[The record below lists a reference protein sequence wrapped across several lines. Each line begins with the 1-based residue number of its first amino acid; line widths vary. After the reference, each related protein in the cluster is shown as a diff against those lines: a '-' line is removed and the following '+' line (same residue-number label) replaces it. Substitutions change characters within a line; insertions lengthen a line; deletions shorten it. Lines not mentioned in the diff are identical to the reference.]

1 MVGLELTF
9 LERGDKSHGKSMFV
23 PIARPVV
30 GEEEIAAVVA
40 VLRGGQ
46 LTQAERVAEFE
57 RAFADFHGAEH
68 GVATS
73 SGTTALTA
81 ALLAH
86 EIGPG
91 DEVIV
96 PSFSFFASA
105 AAVVGVGAKPVF
117 ADIEPDTYCLSP
129 DAVEAA
135 VTSRTRAVMPVHLYG
150 HPADMTRFEALR
162 RSRGIVLLEDA
173 AHAPGARI
181 AGRSVGSFGTA
192 AFSFHPTK
200 NLTTAEGGMVL
211 TNDANV
217 AKRLRMIRS
226 QGRAAPHGPHELF
239 GYNFRM
245 SELNAA
251 IGAIQLKGL
260 PGALKKRKEHAAY
273 LERHLEGLGLPLVR
287 AGAEHVYH
295 QYTVR
300 LPARVERRAYVER
313 LREQGIEARIYYATP
328 IHREPAFERGG
339 EYRRLELPETER
351 ACREVVSLPV
361 HPGLTPEELAR
372 VARAASSAC
381 RA

>member
-1 MVGLELTF
+1 
-9 LERGDKSHGKSMFV
+9 MFV
-23 PIARPVV
+23 SIARPVV

-57 RAFADFHGAEH
+57 RAFAGFHGAEH

-86 EIGPG
+86 ELGPG

-129 DAVEAA
+129 DAAEARI
-135 VTSRTRAVMPVHLYG
+135 TPRTRAIMAVHLYG
-150 HPADMTRFEALR
+150 HPADMIRLAALCR
-162 RSRGIVLLEDA
+162 ARGLVLLEDA

-181 AGRSVGSFGTA
+181 DGRAVGGFGTA

-200 NLTTAEGGMVL
+200 NLTTGEGGMVL
-211 TNDANV
+211 TNDAAL
-217 AKRLRMIRS
+217 AKRLRMVRS
-226 QGRAAPHGPHELF
+226 QGRAVPHGPHEIF

-245 SELNAA
+245 SELSAA
-251 IGAIQLKGL
+251 IGASQLRRL
-260 PGALKKRKEHAAY
+260 PEALRRRQEHAAY
-273 LERHLEGLGLPLVR
+273 YARNLAGVGLPTVR
-287 AGAEHVYH
+287 AGCEHVYH

-300 LPARVERRAYVER
+300 LPAGVPRRVFLER
-313 LREQGIEARIYYATP
+313 LRENGIEGRVYYATP

-339 EYRRLELPETER
+339 EYRALELPETER

-361 HPGLTPEELAR
+361 HPGLTPDELAR

>member
-1 MVGLELTF
+1 MHV
-9 LERGDKSHGKSMFV
+9 S
-23 PIARPVV
+23 IARPVV

-40 VLRGGQ
+40 VLRSGQ
-46 LTQAERVAEFE
+46 LTQAERVSAFE
-57 RAFADFHGAEH
+57 HAFADFHGAAH

-105 AAVVGVGAKPVF
+105 SAIVGVGATPVF

-129 DAVEAA
+129 DAAEAA
-135 VTSRTRAVMPVHLYG
+135 ITERTRAIMAVHLYG
-150 HPADMTRFEALR
+150 HPADMPRFEALCLA
-162 RSRGIVLLEDA
+162 RGLVLLEDV

-181 AGRSVGSFGTA
+181 GTRSVGSFGTA

-200 NLTTAEGGMVL
+200 NLTTGEGGMVL
-211 TNDANV
+211 TSDATL
-217 AKRLRMIRS
+217 AERLRMIRS
-226 QGRAAPHGPHELF
+226 QGRASPHGPHELF

-245 SELNAA
+245 SELAAA
-251 IGAIQLKGL
+251 IGAIQLKNL
-260 PGALKKRKEHAAY
+260 SAASKQRRANAAH
-273 LERHLEGLGLPLVR
+273 LGGSLEGFRLPTVR
-287 AGAEHVYH
+287 AGCEHVYH

-300 LPARVERRAYVER
+300 LPAHVERRVFLER
-313 LREQGIEARIYYATP
+313 LRESGVEARVYYPTP

-339 EYRRLELPETER
+339 AYRGLELPETER

-361 HPGLTPEELAR
+361 HPGLTPDELAH
-372 VARAASSAC
+372 VARSASSAC